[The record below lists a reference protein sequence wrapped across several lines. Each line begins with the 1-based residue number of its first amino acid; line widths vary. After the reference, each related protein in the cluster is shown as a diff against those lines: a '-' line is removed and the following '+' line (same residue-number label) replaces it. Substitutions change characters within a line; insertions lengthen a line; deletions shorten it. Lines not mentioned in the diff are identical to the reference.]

1 MINIK
6 PSLNPNDP
14 CGSTKTEPGFQI
26 TRNIRLSY
34 WLEQVRY
41 HSLNGASE
49 GQESLEQIARNRPSF
64 EGASPEDLEILNKIK
79 DVIESKQLDPTLSPN
94 SKQLLNKLIEQV
106 TTQQQPTRQP
116 TARRRLNFDD
126 VM

>member
-1 MINIK
+1 MLNIN
-6 PSLNPNDP
+6 PS
-14 CGSTKTEPGFQI
+14 STP
-26 TRNIRLSY
+26 NIRLSY

-49 GQESLEQIARNRPSF
+49 GQESLEQIAKNCPSF
-64 EGASPEDLEILNKIK
+64 EGASPEELGILVRIK
-79 DVIESKQLDPTLSPN
+79 DVVESKKLDPTLSPN

-106 TTQQQPTRQP
+106 SPQQRPARTS

-126 VM
+126 VI